1 MYLIDGKFW
10 NRIHEDEAL
19 SFVFFPLKI
28 IQSDTYQRNRNIM
41 IMPRLKYPLQ
51 TTSDGYQSSLE
62 PLSYE
67 TDRLYRMP
75 NNNQKTQK
83 VIAKPQIRLNDKKNN
98 KNCRQV
104 VELSQCFKPQI
115 IYSLDIQYCQIKRE
129 LCTLGVYFFISWRI

>member
-1 MYLIDGKFW
+1 
-10 NRIHEDEAL
+10 
-19 SFVFFPLKI
+19 
-28 IQSDTYQRNRNIM
+28 
-41 IMPRLKYPLQ
+41 MPRLKYPLQ

-98 KNCRQV
+98 KKLQTSCRV
-104 VELSQCFKPQI
+104 KSMF
-115 IYSLDIQYCQIKRE
+115 
-129 LCTLGVYFFISWRI
+129 

>member
-1 MYLIDGKFW
+1 
-10 NRIHEDEAL
+10 
-19 SFVFFPLKI
+19 
-28 IQSDTYQRNRNIM
+28 M

-67 TDRLYRMP
+67 TDRLYRMQ

-83 VIAKPQIRLNDKKNN
+83 VVAKPQIRLNDKKNNN

-115 IYSLDIQYCQIKRE
+115 IYSLDIQYCQIKKRA
-129 LCTLGVYFFISWRI
+129 LYFGCLFFHFLTHLRSTLESGHKLQSWISSRNLLKFL

>member
-1 MYLIDGKFW
+1 
-10 NRIHEDEAL
+10 
-19 SFVFFPLKI
+19 
-28 IQSDTYQRNRNIM
+28 M
-41 IMPRLKYPLQ
+41 IMLRLKYPLQ

-67 TDRLYRMP
+67 TDRLYRMQ

-104 VELSQCFKPQI
+104 VEFSQCFKPQI

-129 LCTLGVYFFISWRI
+129 LCTLGVYFFIS